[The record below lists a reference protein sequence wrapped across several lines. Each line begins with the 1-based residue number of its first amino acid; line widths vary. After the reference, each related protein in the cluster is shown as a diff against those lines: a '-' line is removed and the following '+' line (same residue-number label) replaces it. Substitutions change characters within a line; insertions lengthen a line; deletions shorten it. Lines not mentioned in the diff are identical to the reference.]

1 MGFLKKAIKSGKDM
15 TISSAIK
22 VYAEKHI
29 SGFAVVNTIEIDSYQ
44 KSFTAEV
51 VLKGEKDPISLKI
64 ARYEIIS
71 EGKRHL
77 VIPHN
82 VSASRQWLDILAKEY
97 LEDHAFEIPAPL
109 ARALKIMV

>member
-15 TISSAIK
+15 AISSAVK
-22 VYAEKHI
+22 VFAEKYI
-29 SGFAVVNTIEIDSYQ
+29 SGFAVINTIEIDSSQ

-51 VLKGEKDPISLKI
+51 VLKGEKDPISLKV

-71 EGKRHL
+71 EGERHL
-77 VIPHN
+77 LIPHN
-82 VSASRQWLDILAKEY
+82 VSSSRQWLDILAKEY
-97 LEDHAFEIPAPL
+97 LEEHAFEIPAPI